1 MAVRN
6 YFSHDTP
13 EGVTFDQRIK
23 DAGYPLPGGE
33 NIAKGQRTAQQV
45 MTDWMNSSGHRA
57 NILNCDY
64 TAIGVGVNTS
74 AWTWTQD
81 FGF

>member
-1 MAVRN
+1 MASRD

-23 DAGYPLPGGE
+23 KAGYATPGGE

-45 MTDWMNSSGHRA
+45 MTDWMNSAGHKA
-57 NILNCDY
+57 NILNCKF
-64 TAIGVGVNTS
+64 TVIGVGVNTT